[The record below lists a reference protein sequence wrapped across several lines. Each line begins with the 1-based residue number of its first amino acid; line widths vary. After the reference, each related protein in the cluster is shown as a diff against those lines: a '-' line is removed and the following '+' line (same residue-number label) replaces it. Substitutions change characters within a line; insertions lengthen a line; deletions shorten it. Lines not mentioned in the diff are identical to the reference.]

1 MPVGRGKLCQRE
13 ERVFPPF
20 DKGDEWG
27 LGKIF
32 KTLKCYEKGAVMMLD
47 DLNFEV
53 SRLGDGRIPSP
64 LKGIQFVR
72 DDERVLLYSELSEVK
87 EYVESRKPIPS
98 FEKAGPREKIYF
110 DPSKLKCGIVTC
122 GGLCP
127 GLNSVIRAIVLSL
140 HYNYGVRTVYGFP
153 YGYEGLTHRYGHEPV
168 VLTPTLVDRI
178 HEQGGT
184 ILGSSRGNQDIG
196 EMVDTLEQM
205 NIGILFTI
213 GGDGTLR
220 GASAISEEIER
231 RKLKIAVIGI
241 PKTIDN
247 DISYIQ
253 RSFGFATAV
262 SEAGRAINSAHIEAH
277 GARNGIGL
285 VKLMGRESG
294 FIAAYAALAY
304 SDVNFCLIPEVSFTL
319 ESFLKTLN
327 ERLDKKSH
335 AVIVAAEGAGQ
346 DILGKTGERD
356 ASGNVRLQDIG
367 IFLRDQI
374 LAYFKRMG
382 KEINLKYID
391 PSYTIRSVPADA
403 NDSAFCLLLGQ
414 NAVHAG
420 MSGRTNIVVGFWIS
434 EFTHVPISM
443 ATSARKKV
451 DPEGWVWRSVITA
464 TGQPKVMR

>member
-1 MPVGRGKLCQRE
+1 M
-13 ERVFPPF
+13 
-20 DKGDEWG
+20 
-27 LGKIF
+27 
-32 KTLKCYEKGAVMMLD
+32 TMD

-53 SRLGDGRIPSP
+53 SGLGEGRIPSP
-64 LKGIQFVR
+64 LKGVYFVK
-72 DDERVLLYSELSEVK
+72 DDERVLFHSDLSETK
-87 EYVESRKPIPS
+87 EYFKNGKLAPS

-127 GLNSVIRAIVLSL
+127 GLNSVIRAIVLNLQYS
-140 HYNYGVRTVYGFP
+140 YRVKTVYGFP
-153 YGYEGLTHRYGHEPV
+153 YGYEGLTYRHGHEPV
-168 VLTPTLVDRI
+168 ELTPTVVDRI

-196 EMVDTLEQM
+196 EMVDTLERM
-205 NIGILFTI
+205 NIGILFAI

-247 DISYIQ
+247 DISFIQ

-262 SEAGRAINSAHIEAH
+262 SEAGRAITSAHVEAK
-277 GARNGIGL
+277 GSRNGIGL

-304 SDVNFCLIPEVSFTL
+304 SDVNFCLIPEVPFTL
-319 ESFLKTLN
+319 ESFLKALGK
-327 ERLDKKSH
+327 RLEKRGH
-335 AVIVAAEGAGQ
+335 AVIVVAEGAGQ
-346 DILGKTGERD
+346 DIVEKTGERD
-356 ASGNVRLQDIG
+356 ASGNIRFQDIG

-374 LAYFKRMG
+374 NAYFKRTSL
-382 KEINLKYID
+382 EFSLKYID

-420 MSGRTNIVVGFWIS
+420 MAGRTNMVVGFWGN
-434 EFTHVPISM
+434 EFTHVPIPL
-443 ATSARKKV
+443 AALKRKKM
-451 DPEGWVWRSVITA
+451 DPEGWVWNSVLTV
-464 TGQPKVMR
+464 TGQPREMR

>member
-1 MPVGRGKLCQRE
+1 
-13 ERVFPPF
+13 
-20 DKGDEWG
+20 
-27 LGKIF
+27 
-32 KTLKCYEKGAVMMLD
+32 
-47 DLNFEV
+47 
-53 SRLGDGRIPSP
+53 
-64 LKGIQFVR
+64 
-72 DDERVLLYSELSEVK
+72 
-87 EYVESRKPIPS
+87 
-98 FEKAGPREKIYF
+98 
-110 DPSKLKCGIVTC
+110 
-122 GGLCP
+122 
-127 GLNSVIRAIVLSL
+127 VIRAIALSL
-140 HYNYGVRTVYGFP
+140 YHNYGVRTFYGFP
-153 YGYEGLTHRYGHEPV
+153 YGYEGLTYRYGHKPV
-168 VLTPTLVDRI
+168 ELTPAVVDRI

-196 EMVDTLEQM
+196 EMVDTLERM
-205 NIGILFTI
+205 NIGILFTV

-262 SEAGRAINSAHIEAH
+262 SEARRAITSAHVEAQ

-319 ESFLKTLN
+319 ESFLKALD
-327 ERLDKKSH
+327 ERLEKKDH
-335 AVIVAAEGAGQ
+335 AVIVVAEGAGQ

-356 ASGNVRLQDIG
+356 ASGNIRFQDIG

-374 LAYFKRMG
+374 NAYFKRSG
-382 KEINLKYID
+382 LDFSLKYID

-420 MSGRTNIVVGFWIS
+420 MAGRTNMVVGFWAN
-434 EFTHVPISM
+434 EFTHVPIPM
-443 ATSARKKV
+443 ATSKRKKV
-451 DPEGWVWRSVITA
+451 DPEGRVWNSVLTA
-464 TGQPKVMR
+464 TGQPKEML